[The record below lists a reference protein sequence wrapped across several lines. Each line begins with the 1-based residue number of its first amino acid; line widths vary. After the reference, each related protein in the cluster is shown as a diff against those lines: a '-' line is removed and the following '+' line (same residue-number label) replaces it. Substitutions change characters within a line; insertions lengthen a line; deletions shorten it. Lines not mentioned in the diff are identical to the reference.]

1 MTNMASEASGV
12 TYPLFMPAS
21 SRRPRV
27 RAGVVWAM
35 AAAVVAAAVIG
46 AWQPWQ
52 RPTPAAQVAGG
63 EGLANT
69 GTDAVAPAPLTIA
82 PEARVLVFG
91 DSWTYG
97 SAASDPTLGYAYE
110 LGRLTGWTTVV
121 NGVRGSGYLKP
132 GIDGPSFGERIAA
145 LDPELDPD
153 LIVVQGSINDRLL
166 VAANDYAGAVNS
178 AWDALSATYPDATIV
193 VLGPAPQVLPVEKG
207 TALIDGELS
216 RLATER
222 GWWYISPV
230 ADGWITP
237 ANYLDVIDT
246 GIGRNHPT
254 TAGHAYLAE
263 RLAQALAERMA
274 VVEAVADTPS
284 SEG

>member
-1 MTNMASEASGV
+1 MPEAR
-12 TYPLFMPAS
+12 
-21 SRRPRV
+21 RRPRV
-27 RAGVVWAM
+27 RVGVLWAM

-52 RPTPAAQVAGG
+52 RPTPAAEVAGG
-63 EGLANT
+63 AGLANA
-69 GTDAVAPAPLTIA
+69 GTDASAPAALTIPTDA
-82 PEARVLVFG
+82 TVLVFG

-121 NGVRGSGYLKP
+121 DGVRGSGYLKP

-145 LDPELDPD
+145 LDPELEPD
-153 LIVVQGSINDRLL
+153 VIVVQGSINDRLL
-166 VAANDYAGAVNS
+166 IAKSDYAGAVNA
-178 AWDALSATYPDATIV
+178 AWDALSTQYPDASIV
-193 VLGPAPQVLPVEKG
+193 VLGPAPQVLPVENG
-207 TALIDGELS
+207 TALIDSELS
-216 RLATER
+216 RLAAER

-230 ADGWITP
+230 DDAWIT
-237 ANYLDVIDT
+237 ASNYFDVIDT
-246 GIGRNHPT
+246 GVGRNHPS

-274 VVEAVADTPS
+274 VVEAVVEVGVETPAPTD
-284 SEG
+284 G

>member
-1 MTNMASEASGV
+1 MAEA
-12 TYPLFMPAS
+12 

-27 RAGVVWAM
+27 RVGVVWAM

-52 RPTPAAQVAGG
+52 RPTPASDVAGG
-63 EGLANT
+63 AGLQNA
-69 GTDAVAPAPLTIA
+69 GTDASAPAALTIPSDA
-82 PEARVLVFG
+82 MVLVFG

-121 NGVRGSGYLKP
+121 DGVRGSGYLKP
-132 GIDGPSFGERIAA
+132 GIDGPSFGERITA

-153 LIVVQGSINDRLL
+153 LIIVQGSINDRLL
-166 VAANDYAGAVNS
+166 VAKSDYAGAVNA
-178 AWDALSATYPDATIV
+178 AWDALSATYPDASIV
-193 VLGPAPQVLPVEKG
+193 VLGPAPQVLPVEGG
-207 TALIDGELS
+207 TALIDAELS
-216 RLATER
+216 RLAAER
-222 GWWYISPV
+222 GWWYISPIDDTWIV
-230 ADGWITP
+230 AS
-237 ANYLDVIDT
+237 NYFDVIDT
-246 GIGRNHPT
+246 GVGRNHPS

-274 VVEAVADTPS
+274 VVEAVAETPAPTD
-284 SEG
+284 G